1 MLIPVRLV
9 DGLNSERNLSGDTF
23 TATLDQELVVDGWVI
38 AERGAR
44 VEGRVTSVDRGG
56 KVKGTSAMAIELTR
70 LRTSDGQTVPIQT
83 DAFERRAE
91 ESRQNDAAKV
101 GGAAAVGA
109 IIGAIAGG
117 GKGAAIGAGVGGG
130 AGAGDVLL
138 TRGKPVAF
146 PSETRISFRLRA
158 PVTITERK

>member
-1 MLIPVRLV
+1 M
-9 DGLNSERNLSGDTF
+9 
-23 TATLDQELVVDGWVI
+23 
-38 AERGAR
+38 
-44 VEGRVTSVDRGG
+44 DRGG
-56 KVKGTSAMAIELTR
+56 KVKGTSAMAIELPR
-70 LRTSDGQTVPIQT
+70 LRTSDGQTISIQT

-91 ESRQNDAAKV
+91 ELHHNDAAKV

-138 TRGKPVAF
+138 TRGKPVTF
-146 PSETRISFRLRA
+146 PQWPAPAETASARRPTTAGRSACSPLA
-158 PVTITERK
+158 PASPTARPASGVGPS